1 MRIAYITTDFGIP
14 VHGHKGASIHVR
26 EFSNALQGNGHEVEI
41 FTCRMGGEA
50 PDGFTVPVH
59 EFPLEKPERRLISAL
74 QDDPQAGG
82 RTPNEVRSM
91 LYNANLRHRLLPLLQ
106 EFQPDAIYERYALL
120 GTAGQELAK
129 ALGIPHIL
137 EVNAPLS
144 EEQARHR
151 GIVFDQTIRAI
162 EQRIIAGAD
171 QVISVSEPLKQWIV
185 GTGASAGRVTV
196 LPNGVNTDR
205 FAERTGT
212 VRERLGLGDRP
223 VVGFVGTLKAWH
235 GTDTLIR
242 AMGSLVR
249 ERGPDRTPALLI
261 VGDGPQRDQL
271 ESLARDEGLGD
282 VTIFTGMVPH
292 GEIPNYLAAIDIA
305 VAPYAETG
313 DVYFSPLKLFEYMA
327 MGCTVIA
334 ADTGQIREYI
344 RHMDNGILYTPGDTD
359 ALAGQVAA
367 MLDDPIRARIL
378 GKTARHEA
386 RSTMSWSR
394 IADAVTGLVERE
406 QASLDKGMIH
416 GS

>member
-1 MRIAYITTDFGIP
+1 MRIAYLTTDFGIP

-26 EFSNALQGNGHEVEI
+26 EFSSALQGNGHHVEI
-41 FTCRMGGEA
+41 FTCRAGGEA

-59 EFPLEKPERRLISAL
+59 EFPLEKPERRLVSAL
-74 QDDPQAGG
+74 QDDPQASG
-82 RTPNEVRSM
+82 RTPNEIRSM
-91 LYNANLRHRLLPLLQ
+91 LYNATLRHRLLPLLQ

-129 ALGIPHIL
+129 ALDIPHIL

-144 EEQARHR
+144 DEQARHR

-185 GTGASAGRVTV
+185 RTGASADRVTV

-205 FAERTGT
+205 FDERTGT
-212 VRERLGLGDRP
+212 VRERLDIGARP

-235 GTDTLIR
+235 GTETLIR

-249 ERGPDRTPALLI
+249 ERGLDHAPALLI
-261 VGDGPQRDQL
+261 VGDGPQREQL
-271 ESLARDEGLGD
+271 ETLARDEGISD
-282 VTIFTGMVPH
+282 ITIFTGMVPH
-292 GEIPNYLAAIDIA
+292 GEMPDYLAAIDIA
-305 VAPYAETG
+305 VAPYAEAG

-334 ADTGQIREYI
+334 AGTGQIREYI
-344 RHMDNGILYTPGDTD
+344 RHMDNGLLYAPGDID

-367 MLDDPIRARIL
+367 MLDDPARARNL
-378 GKTARHEA
+378 GETARHEA

-394 IADAVTGLVERE
+394 IADAVTSLIERE
-406 QASLDKGMIH
+406 RASLDKGMIH